1 MMTAEE
7 IYHQILTKPMTPEKI
22 ALAESHGMI
31 AKRDLVGNVAY
42 TGTCRNSETAIWDA
56 DRQKFSYIRSK
67 FGSSYPEEIEHPED
81 DQGCDIFVPTGV
93 KDETLETKPGH
104 VPKELRLSPCQAHDS
119 NP

>member
-1 MMTAEE
+1 MTAEE

-31 AKRDLVGNVAY
+31 AKKDLKDGVTY
-42 TGTCRNSETAIWDA
+42 TGTCRNSDEATWLAA
-56 DRQKFSYIRSK
+56 QNEFVYKRSK
-67 FGSSYPEEIEHPED
+67 FGSVFDDYIEHPED
-81 DQGCDIFVPTGV
+81 DKGYDIFVPTGV

-104 VPKELRLSPCQAHDS
+104 VPTELRLSPCQAHDS